1 MPSASLNSEVSG
13 NERIV
18 SVRGIEI
25 LDSRGN
31 PTVEAEVVLAGGVK
45 ARAAAPSGASVGS
58 REAVELR
65 DGDNR
70 YNGKGVKNAVAGVGK
85 IADALCGQDVGRQ
98 DLIDDTLIR
107 LDGTPDKSRLGA
119 NALLAVSLACA
130 KAAAKNAGKSL
141 YQNLSKTNLAT
152 LPTPMLNILNGGAHA
167 ANNINIQEFMIMP
180 TGFADFPSALRAG
193 VEVFFTLKS
202 ILTERGLS
210 TAVGDEGGFAP
221 NLPDSESALS
231 LLCLA
236 IEKSDYRPGDEIGIA
251 LDCAA
256 SEFYNG
262 EQYQLNGENFSGDA
276 AAFVKLLDDWTS
288 KYPIVSIEDG
298 CAENDWDG
306 WKHLTQTL
314 GARTQLVGDDLFV
327 TNPALLQNGIRL
339 GVATALLAKPNQI
352 GTLTE
357 TIKTVRLAEQAGYG
371 VVLSHRSGETENTEI
386 ADLAVAL
393 NTGQIKT
400 GAPCRGERTA
410 KYNRLLRIAQ
420 ELGDSAKY
428 AGKQALTL
436 RPATS

>member
-1 MPSASLNSEVSG
+1 MLSVPSASLNSEVSG

-31 PTVEAEVVLAGGVK
+31 PTVEAEVVLTSGVK

-70 YNGKGVKNAVAGVGK
+70 YNGKGVKSAVAGVGK

-141 YQNLSKTNLAT
+141 YQNLSETNLAT

-202 ILTERGLS
+202 ILADRGLS

-221 NLPDSESALS
+221 NLPNSESALS

-236 IEKSDYRPGDEIGIA
+236 IEKSDYRPEDEIGIA

-262 EQYQLNGENFSGDA
+262 ERYQLNGENFSGDA
-276 AAFVKLLDDWTS
+276 AAFVKLLDDWTIS
-288 KYPIVSIEDG
+288 D
-298 CAENDWDG
+298 CQ
-306 WKHLTQTL
+306 H
-314 GARTQLVGDDLFV
+314 RR
-327 TNPALLQNGIRL
+327 RL
-339 GVATALLAKPNQI
+339 RRK
-352 GTLTE
+352 
-357 TIKTVRLAEQAGYG
+357 
-371 VVLSHRSGETENTEI
+371 
-386 ADLAVAL
+386 
-393 NTGQIKT
+393 
-400 GAPCRGERTA
+400 
-410 KYNRLLRIAQ
+410 
-420 ELGDSAKY
+420 
-428 AGKQALTL
+428 
-436 RPATS
+436 

>member
-1 MPSASLNSEVSG
+1 MPIFP
-13 NERIV
+13 R
-18 SVRGIEI
+18 
-25 LDSRGN
+25 
-31 PTVEAEVVLAGGVK
+31 PC
-45 ARAAAPSGASVGS
+45 AP
-58 REAVELR
+58 
-65 DGDNR
+65 
-70 YNGKGVKNAVAGVGK
+70 
-85 IADALCGQDVGRQ
+85 
-98 DLIDDTLIR
+98 
-107 LDGTPDKSRLGA
+107 
-119 NALLAVSLACA
+119 
-130 KAAAKNAGKSL
+130 
-141 YQNLSKTNLAT
+141 
-152 LPTPMLNILNGGAHA
+152 
-167 ANNINIQEFMIMP
+167 
-180 TGFADFPSALRAG
+180 G

-202 ILTERGLS
+202 ILADRGLS

-221 NLPDSESALS
+221 NLPNSESALS

-236 IEKSDYRPGDEIGIA
+236 IEKSDYRPEDEIGIA

-262 EQYQLNGENFSGDA
+262 ERYQLNGENFSGDA

-306 WKHLTQTL
+306 WKHLTRTL

-327 TNPALLQNGIRL
+327 TNPALLQDGIRL
-339 GVATALLAKPNQI
+339 GVATALLAKPNQV

-393 NTGQIKT
+393 NAGQIKT

-420 ELGDSAKY
+420 ELGDSANY
-428 AGKQALTL
+428 AGKQALTM